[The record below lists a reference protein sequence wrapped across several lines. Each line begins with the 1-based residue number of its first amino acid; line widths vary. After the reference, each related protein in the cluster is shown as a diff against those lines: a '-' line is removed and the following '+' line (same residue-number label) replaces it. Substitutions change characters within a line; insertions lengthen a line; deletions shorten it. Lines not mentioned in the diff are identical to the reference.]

1 MKKLFKVLKFIIV
14 IGLLPKMAEISG
26 LLTFR
31 NSSGWRGVG
40 EFLIAVWNEERP
52 ISDLVT
58 IVDFFILHL
67 SAISIIKLILC
78 FAGLILA
85 LCLLGKIKISWIKRV
100 FSGAAALCKR
110 LVGVYHG
117 VCKILRNVPYVVT
130 CLLRVVIPASCQNRT
145 VVMWF
150 RSEDITYIYG
160 SAHSDVKPC
169 IQKLGRIPF
178 IGANGP
184 TESVQ
189 LRFMPQLIFGAN
201 GQVYL
206 TTAGKHIEDEN
217 GTLVSRLHVDTV
229 PRTIVVSGLS
239 VTIQTEGEM

>member
-1 MKKLFKVLKFIIV
+1 MKKLFKALKFIIV

-26 LLTFR
+26 LLTIR

-40 EFLIAVWNEERP
+40 EFLVSVWNEERP

-67 SAISIIKLILC
+67 SAIPIIKLVLC
-78 FAGLILA
+78 FTGLISA
-85 LCLLGKIKISWIKRV
+85 LCLLGKIKISWIKRG

-110 LVGVYHG
+110 LVRVYHG
-117 VCKILRNVPYVVT
+117 VCKTLRNVPYVVT
-130 CLLRVVIPASCQNRT
+130 CLLRCVIPASCQNRT
-145 VVMWF
+145 VVIWL
-150 RSEDITYIYG
+150 RSKNTTYIYG
-160 SAHSDVKPC
+160 SARSDMKPC
-169 IQKLGRIPF
+169 VQKLGRIPF
-178 IGANGP
+178 IGANGQ
-184 TESVQ
+184 TERVQ

-206 TTAGKHIEDEN
+206 TTAGRHIEDEN

>member
-1 MKKLFKVLKFIIV
+1 MKKLFKVLKFIII

-40 EFLIAVWNEERP
+40 EFLVAIWNEERP

-67 SAISIIKLILC
+67 SWIAIIKFILC

-85 LCLLGKIKISWIKRV
+85 LCLLGKIKISWMKRV
-100 FSGAAALCKR
+100 FSGAAAICRR
-110 LVGVYHG
+110 LAE
-117 VCKILRNVPYVVT
+117 VCRRICSVLRNVPCAAT
-130 CLLRVVIPASCQNRT
+130 CLLRGVIPASYQNRT
-145 VVMWF
+145 VVMWL
-150 RSEDITYIYG
+150 RSKGTTYIYG
-160 SAHSDVKPC
+160 SAHSDMKPC
-169 IQKLGRIPF
+169 VQKLGRILF
-178 IGANGP
+178 IGINGQ
-184 TESVQ
+184 TGKVQ
-189 LRFMPQLIFGAN
+189 LKYMPRLIFSAN

-206 TTAGKHIEDEN
+206 TTAGRHIEDEN

-229 PRTIVVSGLS
+229 PRTITVSGLS